1 MEERTVSVA
10 DLRLDGLNPR
20 LEPTTGEREIIAA
33 LIEEQGD
40 KLLNLADDIA
50 THGLSPIDGVLVI
63 KSPKG
68 SSYIVVEGNRRVAAL
83 KLLANPNL
91 TDSPKY
97 ADRFRTIAKGRNFP
111 TSVPIVLVAGR
122 PEAKHWQ
129 DLRHAGEMEGR
140 GTVRWNAEAVQRFRR
155 TPGTDADQGMRF
167 ADAIV
172 KAFPGNAALMADLRT
187 VRHDRITTLGRLAKD
202 PTYRDRAGSI
212 KITDDGLFVHHPDE
226 VIERGI
232 ARVVHDLATTH
243 GVTEMKTKPIRR
255 SYLASIAEDLPT
267 EATYTPTGK
276 TLASP
281 ALPVAP
287 PTLTR
292 AGRPVKPPRTLFAGV
307 SVANVGPRVQSIL
320 RELQHLDIERY
331 PNSAAVL
338 TRVFLELVVTTVVE
352 KNGWP
357 TGKLRQMVK
366 TCLHKIDPTDKD
378 IRYQRVRIGLDDGTS
393 LLAIASIQAMVHNPD
408 MWPAPVD
415 LRAIA
420 SGYTPFVA
428 ELNNRAK

>member
-1 MEERTVSVA
+1 MEERTVSIA

-20 LEPTTGEREIIAA
+20 LEPTSGEREIIAA
-33 LIEEQGD
+33 LIAEQGD

-63 KSPKG
+63 QGPK

-91 TDSPKY
+91 TDRPAF
-97 ADRFRTIAKGRNFP
+97 ADRFRAIATGRTPP
-111 TSVPIVLVAGR
+111 TSVPIVLAPSR
-122 PEAKHWQ
+122 TDAKHWQ

-155 TPGTDADQGMRF
+155 TPGNDADRGIRF
-167 ADAIV
+167 AEAIQ
-172 KAFPGNAALMADLRT
+172 KAFPANPSLQDDLKT
-187 VRHDRITTLGRLAKD
+187 VRRDRITTLGRLAKD
-202 PTYRDRAGSI
+202 PTYRDRAGI
-212 KITDDGLFVHHPDE
+212 QITDAGLVVHHPE
-226 VIERGI
+226 EAIERGI
-232 ARVVHDLATTH
+232 ARVLRDLATTH
-243 GVTEMKTKPIRR
+243 GVTEMKTKPMRR
-255 SYLASIAEDLPT
+255 EYLASISDDLPA
-267 EATYTPTGK
+267 EATYSAVGK

-281 ALPVAP
+281 AVLAP
-287 PTLTR
+287 PPITTR
-292 AGRPVKPPRTLFAGV
+292 SGRPIKPPKSLFAGV
-307 SVANVGPRVQSIL
+307 SAANVGPRVQSIL
-320 RELQHLDIERY
+320 RELQLLDIEKN

-338 TRVFLELVVTTVVE
+338 TRVLLELVVTAVVE

-357 TGKLRQMVK
+357 KGNLRAMVK
-366 TCLHKIDPTDKD
+366 TCLHKVDPTGSHD
-378 IRYQRVRIGLDDGTS
+378 RFQRVRIGLDDGTS

-408 MWPAPVD
+408 VWPAPVD

-420 SGYTPFVA
+420 SGYTPFVV